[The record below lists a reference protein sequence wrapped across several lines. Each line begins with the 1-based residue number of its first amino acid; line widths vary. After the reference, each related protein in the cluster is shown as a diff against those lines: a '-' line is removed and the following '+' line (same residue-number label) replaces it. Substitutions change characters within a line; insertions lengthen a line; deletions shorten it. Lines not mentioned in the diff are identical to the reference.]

1 MRKRNIHAVNLDASG
16 HRNHASRYYAFSASE
31 NYSLNIGLHT
41 TQFLDHFGEQFC
53 PRVAIRSRWIS
64 NRIPIESHAFKS
76 NLLAVKSYRL
86 NRFDRDLNGIAIRTV
101 NHHPMA

>member
-1 MRKRNIHAVNLDASG
+1 MDTEITRLGTMYVLTASQ
-16 HRNHASRYYAFSASE
+16 
-31 NYSLNIGLHT
+31 NYSLNIGQNAPKTASYVNT
-41 TQFLDHFGEQFC
+41 TQFLDRFGEQFC

-76 NLLAVKSYRL
+76 NLLAVKSNRL